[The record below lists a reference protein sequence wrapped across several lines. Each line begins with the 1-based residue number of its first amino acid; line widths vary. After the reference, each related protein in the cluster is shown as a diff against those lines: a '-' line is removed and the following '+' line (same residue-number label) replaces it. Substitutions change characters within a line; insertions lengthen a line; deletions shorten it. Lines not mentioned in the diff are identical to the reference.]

1 MKIAYCDCFSGISGD
16 MFLGALLDAGLSLD
30 FLLSELGKLSLPCP
44 YTLKADEVH
53 KGAVRGISFSVN
65 LNPDEDPA
73 YRHLADIRKLIQ
85 ESSLSEWVKG
95 DSLRVFTLLA
105 EAEAAVHGSTIEEV
119 HFHEVGAVDSIVD
132 IVGTVIGLESLGIEQ
147 LYASALP
154 LGSGTV
160 HSAHGWLPLP
170 APATLEIIARGR
182 IPTHPWPTR
191 LELVTPTGAALLA
204 ALSRF
209 EQPPIVPHKIGVG
222 AGKRDFEWPNIFR
235 LWVGEGNSP
244 ASPEMVVLET
254 NIDDM
259 NPEFFSHIMARL
271 FEAGGRDVYMTPIY
285 MKKNRPGTQ
294 LSIIAKAEDESRL
307 AGLLLSETSTFG
319 VRVQK
324 IHRYEAERQIRMV
337 ATPYGNLPVKLKILQ
352 GKPVSAA
359 PEYEACA
366 QMAVQTGL
374 PIHQVYQAALEAG
387 LKSIH
392 DYRSEG
398 NLG

>member
-16 MFLGALLDAGLSLD
+16 MVLGSLLDAGLSLD
-30 FLLSELGKLSLPCP
+30 FLRLELGKLSLPCQ
-44 YTLKADEVH
+44 YTLTADEVH
-53 KGAVRGISFSVN
+53 KGAVRGISFSVD
-65 LNPDEDPA
+65 LNPAEDPTH
-73 YRHLADIRKLIQ
+73 RHLTDIRKLLH
-85 ESSLSEWVKG
+85 ESPLSDRVKETSLQ
-95 DSLRVFTLLA
+95 VFTLLA
-105 EAEAAVHGSTIEEV
+105 EAEASVHGSSIEEV
-119 HFHEVGAVDSIVD
+119 HFHEVGAVDSIID
-132 IVGTVIGLESLGIEQ
+132 IVGTTIGLETLGIEQ

-154 LGSGTV
+154 LGSGIIQT
-160 HSAHGWLPLP
+160 AHGWLPLP

-182 IPTHPWPTR
+182 IPTHPRPTHS
-191 LELVTPTGAALLA
+191 ELVTPTGAALLA
-204 ALSRF
+204 ALARF
-209 EQPPIVPHKIGVG
+209 EQPSIVPHKIGIG

-235 LWVGEGNSP
+235 LWIGEANLP
-244 ASPEMVVLET
+244 ALPEMVVLET

-294 LSIIAKAEDESRL
+294 LSVIANAEDESRL
-307 AGLLLSETSTFG
+307 AGILLSETSTFG

-324 IHRYEAERQIRMV
+324 IHRYEAERQIRML
-337 ATPYGNLPVKLKILQ
+337 ATPYGNLPVKLKILE

-366 QMAVQTGL
+366 QMAIQTGL

-387 LKSIH
+387 LKSIN
-392 DYRSEG
+392 DFREEG
-398 NLG
+398 NPE